1 MIVTKDNLREQFN
14 TIIDKIELI
23 KNLGMVYAREKEDK
37 SKEEQ
42 DIMNQPYIEQAEV
55 IVAQLIQL
63 KRKIEDNIKQLED
76 IDTKSEEY
84 RDLRYEVDY
93 CEIELLYLS
102 EKLLFIP
109 PNDDSIY
116 ADSDDSNDNEE

>member
-116 ADSDDSNDNEE
+116 ADSDDSDDNEE

>member
-1 MIVTKDNLREQFN
+1 MIVTKDNLREQFD
-14 TIIDKIELI
+14 TLMDKIELI
-23 KNLGMVYAREKEDK
+23 RNLGMVYAREREHE

-42 DIMNQPYIEQAEV
+42 DIMNQPYIEQAEA

-63 KRKIEDNIKQLED
+63 RKKIENNIEQLED
-76 IDTKSEEY
+76 IDIRSEEY
-84 RDLRYEVDY
+84 RDLRYEVDH
-93 CEIELLYLS
+93 CEIELLYLT

-116 ADSDDSNDNEE
+116 VGDNEE

>member
-14 TIIDKIELI
+14 IIIDKIELI
-23 KNLGMVYAREKEDK
+23 KNLGMVYARERERE

-42 DIMNQPYIEQAEV
+42 DIMDQPYIEQAET

-76 IDTKSEEY
+76 IDTRNEEY

-93 CEIELLYLS
+93 CEIELMYLS

-116 ADSDDSNDNEE
+116 AGDNKE

>member
-14 TIIDKIELI
+14 TIIDKIEII
-23 KNLGMVYAREKEDK
+23 KNLGMVYAREKEDENR
-37 SKEEQ
+37 EEQ
-42 DIMNQPYIEQAEV
+42 NIMNQPYIEQAEV

-84 RDLRYEVDY
+84 RDLRYEVDH
-93 CEIELLYLS
+93 CEVELLYLT

-116 ADSDDSNDNEE
+116 AGDNEE

>member
-116 ADSDDSNDNEE
+116 ADNDDSNDNEE